1 MAINPF
7 DNDIV
12 SRPRPTPESVSLN
25 DDILNELILKLET
38 SKNTSAVKQ
47 PLKAQLVLSPTP
59 GYGKSHLIGRLF
71 SKLSRRATLV
81 YLTPFVDSATC
92 WKSILRRTI
101 QELKYNDNL
110 DLKFESYTQLEAFA
124 HGILVNLIESGI
136 NSGKIRTTTKKAILD
151 FLHNK
156 NILEFRAAKKMLT
169 FVQKN
174 IDGLEKIFINELKKN
189 GIVLNAISASSW
201 FRVLFTYAYLPADNN
216 LTDACLAWLSG
227 EGIDIE
233 EAQRLGIRKGDI
245 PNSDMSSGERNAL
258 SKERILDLCM
268 LATFYRPFVFCFDQ
282 TENYIVDKD
291 KDLINALGS
300 VIQVLADEC
309 YNQMTMITANQHP
322 WGIIREHLRSAYQNR
337 IETLEL
343 KGINKQQA
351 SELIAMRFRV
361 EGLND
366 SDKER
371 FIGDGKWLTDIF
383 QQTPE
388 VGARSFIHECKD
400 RFEDIFVEPPPKVT
414 IEVLYKAVIETR
426 KSQPKLLVFDDGILN
441 WLVCKAAR
449 GISGLAIDKLKDDR
463 GYFTVLWKLN
473 GRLIYFGFEDGSNVA
488 RWQAIAKRAQML
500 YQKNRNTKVVMIRTH
515 ELSPIPGPGWLR
527 IGPLIEAA
535 KRECLH
541 ILHLQHPN
549 KDPMIIELYA
559 AYGLYSEAIAGDI
572 AFTPDEMLDD
582 AFVRKTLQR
591 FWDIVLAPIEVAPP
605 PTPQPK
611 PESGKPL
618 SEDGLE
624 GQIRDIV
631 EKARFMHLDEL
642 VSKLPPGPS
651 RERCLEVCRQIPQIT
666 VTNNPNMVL
675 LRWQPNQ

>member
-1 MAINPF
+1 MPDNPF
-7 DNDIV
+7 CDDIV
-12 SRPRPTPESVSLN
+12 SGPRDIPESIGLN
-25 DDILNELILKLET
+25 DNILDKLVLKFET
-38 SKNTSAVKQ
+38 RKDSSAVKK
-47 PLKAQLVLSPTP
+47 PLKAQLVLSSEP

-71 SKLSRRATLV
+71 GKLSQLATLV
-81 YLTPFVDSATC
+81 YLTPFVNSTTC
-92 WKSILRRTI
+92 WKTILLKTM

-110 DLKFESYTQLEAFA
+110 DSNVQSYTQLEAFA
-124 HGILVNLIESGI
+124 HGILVNLMESGL
-136 NSGKIRTTTKKAILD
+136 NSGLIKAKNKTAILNFLHTKTILD
-151 FLHNK
+151 FRK
-156 NILEFRAAKKMLT
+156 ARTMLT

-174 IDGLEKIFINELKKN
+174 ITGLEGIFSNELRRK
-189 GIVLNAISASSW
+189 GIVLNVIPESSW
-201 FRVLFTYAYLPADNN
+201 FRVLCTYAYMSADNN
-216 LTDACLAWLSG
+216 ITDACLAWLNG
-227 EGIDIE
+227 ENISTA
-233 EAQRLGIRKGDI
+233 EAQQIGLRDSAI
-245 PNSDMSSGERNAL
+245 PNSDMSGGERNAL
-258 SKERILDLCM
+258 SKERMLDLCT
-268 LATFYRPFVFCFDQ
+268 LAAFYRPFVFCFDQ
-282 TENYIVDKD
+282 TENYLADKG
-291 KDLINALGS
+291 LIPALDS
-300 VIQVLADEC
+300 VIQVLVNEC
-309 YNQMTMITANQHP
+309 YNQMTVITANRQP
-322 WGIIREHLRSAYQNR
+322 WKIINEELQVACKQR
-337 IETLEL
+337 IDTLQL

-351 SELIAMRFRV
+351 SELIDLRFRLA
-361 EGLND
+361 GLTD
-366 SDKER
+366 SDKKKN

-426 KSQPKLLVFDDGILN
+426 ISQPKLLVFDDGILN
-441 WLVCKAAR
+441 WLVCKAIR
-449 GISGLAIDKLKDDR
+449 GIPELTINKINDDR

-500 YQKNRNTKVVMIRTH
+500 YQKNRNTKAVMLRTH
-515 ELSPIPGPGWLR
+515 ELSPIPGPGWLKTA
-527 IGPLIEAA
+527 PLIEAA

-572 AFTPDEMLDD
+572 PFTPDEVLDD

-591 FWDIVLAPIEVAPP
+591 FWDIVLSPIEVAPP

-611 PESGKPL
+611 PGSGKPL
-618 SEDGLE
+618 SENGLE

-651 RERCLEVCRQIPQIT
+651 REKCLEVCRQIPQIT